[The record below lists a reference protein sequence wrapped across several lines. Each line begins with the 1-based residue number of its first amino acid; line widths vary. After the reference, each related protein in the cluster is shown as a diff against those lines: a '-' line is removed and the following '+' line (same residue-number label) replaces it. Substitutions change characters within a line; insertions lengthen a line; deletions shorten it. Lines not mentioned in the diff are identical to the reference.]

1 MMSAKVLP
9 LPLFLVL
16 GGCVPAYAVP
26 LPLAEA
32 ASVVLPWGDALSA
45 LAQGLTALVAPILA
59 AAFAAAITRIGG
71 PLRLL
76 VTDAL
81 VERLVRNAT
90 DYALNAVSG
99 AVRGRT
105 LTVSIG
111 SAVIARAVQRAL
123 DQAPAWLIRAAGGGE
138 GLAEKVFR
146 CLPLE
151 EAATARNTL
160 APALDR
166 IAGRDPARL
175 SRTVA

>member
-1 MMSAKVLP
+1 MIAKAILP
-9 LPLFLVL
+9 LLLLALPP
-16 GGCVPAYAVP
+16 GTGAAAAHPAT
-26 LPLAEA
+26 EA
-32 ASVVLPWGDALSA
+32 AALVLPWGDAVLA
-45 LAQGLTALVAPILA
+45 LAQGLTALLTPVLVAALA
-59 AAFAAAITRIGG
+59 AVLARIGG

-81 VERLVRNAT
+81 VERLVHRAT

-105 LTVSIG
+105 LTVAVG

-123 DQAPAWLIRAAGGGE
+123 DQAPGWLIRAAGGGE

-146 CLPLE
+146 SLSLE

-160 APALDR
+160 EPALR
-166 IAGRDPARL
+166 R
-175 SRTVA
+175 VASAAPGEAA

>member
-1 MMSAKVLP
+1 MPFAKAILP
-9 LPLFLVL
+9 PLLLVL

-26 LPLAEA
+26 PPVAET
-32 ASVVLPWGDALSA
+32 ASVVLPWGDALSV
-45 LAQGLTALVAPILA
+45 LAQGGTALVTPVLA
-59 AAFAAAITRIGG
+59 AAFAAMLARIGG

-138 GLAEKVFR
+138 GLAGKVFR
-146 CLPLE
+146 GLPLE
-151 EAATARNTL
+151 EAATAGNTL
-160 APALDR
+160 EPALEK
-166 IAGRDPARL
+166 IVGRDPTRV
-175 SRTVA
+175 SRALA